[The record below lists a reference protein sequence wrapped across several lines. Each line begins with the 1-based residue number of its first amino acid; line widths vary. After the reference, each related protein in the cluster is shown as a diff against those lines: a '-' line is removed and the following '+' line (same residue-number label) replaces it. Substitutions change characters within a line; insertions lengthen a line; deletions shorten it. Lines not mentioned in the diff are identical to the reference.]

1 MKPVLNRILAAALV
15 LCLLL
20 CLLPTASAEETATDI
35 TKSTTVTATGYN
47 SAGFLTD
54 GDIKGYKSS
63 SGNATLTLKN
73 SAGMAGIYLL
83 FDLEYGAY
91 TVTDNTSGKTFTAGK
106 NRMLH
111 EYIDL
116 TAAFGAAPTSVTL
129 NFSSGKVRLSE
140 IYAFSSGTLPD
151 FVQVWDAPVDGGADL
166 LLFTT
171 HGDDDH
177 LFFAGMLPLYAAE
190 KGLRVQTVYLTDN
203 RNGPYATNSRTH
215 EILNG
220 LWSVGVT
227 VYPVM
232 GDFPDIYY
240 EDIDQCYS
248 EFEKLGTTKED
259 LQSFVTEQ
267 IRRFKPLVAV
277 GHDINGEYG
286 HAMHMVYT
294 DVLID
299 VLGRTDDAAFF
310 PESAETYGTWEIPKV
325 YLHLYEENKI
335 TIDYDQPLESFDGM
349 TAFEVSQKLGYPCH
363 ESQQWT
369 WFTGWINGKQ
379 EKITKASQIEK
390 FNPCEFGLYHSTVG
404 ADVLKNDFFENITTY
419 AEQERLEQERLE
431 QERLEQERLE
441 QERLEKEKQ
450 EAERLE
456 QERLEAERQ
465 EQERLEK
472 EKQEAK
478 ARKTLELTVA
488 IAILVV
494 LVAALFTVATSPSR
508 KKKRRRKKI
517 NRNF

>member
-1 MKPVLNRILAAALV
+1 MKPIFYRVLAVV
-15 LCLLL
+15 LCL
-20 CLLPTASAEETATDI
+20 CMLPLPALAAGDAADI
-35 TKSTTVTATGYN
+35 TKNTAVTATGYS
-47 SAGFLTD
+47 SAAFLTD
-54 GDIKGYKSS
+54 GDIKTYKAS
-63 SGNATLTLKN
+63 SGSAAITLEN
-73 SAGMAGIYLL
+73 DAGMAGIYLL
-83 FDLEYGAY
+83 FDLEYGEY
-91 TVTDNTSGKTFTAGK
+91 TVKDNASGKTFTAGK

-116 TAAFGAAPTSVTL
+116 VAAFGTAPTSVTL
-129 NFSSGKVRLSE
+129 DFSNGKVRLSE
-140 IYAFSSGTLPD
+140 LYVFSAGTLPD
-151 FVQVWDAPVDGGADL
+151 FVQVWDAPLVGGADL

-171 HGDDDH
+171 HGDDDQ

-190 KGLRVQTVYLTDN
+190 RGLRVQTVYLTDH

-227 VYPVM
+227 AYPVL
-232 GDFPDIYY
+232 GTFPDIYN
-240 EDIDQCYS
+240 EDMAQCYR

-259 LQSFVTEQ
+259 LQRFVTEQ

-277 GHDINGEYG
+277 GHDIAGEYG

-299 VLGRTDDAAFF
+299 VLDRTDDADFF
-310 PESAETYGTWEIPKV
+310 DESAKKYGTWQIPKL
-325 YLHLYEENKI
+325 YLHLYEENPI

-369 WFTGWINGKQ
+369 WFTGWINGKKN
-379 EKITKASQIEK
+379 EITKASQIEK
-390 FNPCEFGLYHSTVG
+390 YNPCEFGLYHSTVG
-404 ADVLKNDFFENITTY
+404 EDVLKNDFFENITTY

-441 QERLEKEKQ
+441 QERLEQERL

-456 QERLEAERQ
+456 QERLEAERL
-465 EQERLEK
+465 EQERL
-472 EKQEAK
+472 QAAAAAK
-478 ARKTLELTVA
+478 RKREIFAAVIVLIVLLTVL
-488 IAILVV
+488 IMVV
-494 LVAALFTVATSPSR
+494 RLKPR
-508 KKKRRRKKI
+508 RKKRRRRK
-517 NRNF
+517 

>member
-1 MKPVLNRILAAALV
+1 MKPVLNKMIAAAMS

-20 CLLPTASAEETATDI
+20 CLLPAASAEETAADI
-35 TKSTTVTATGYN
+35 TASTAVTATGYD
-47 SAGFLTD
+47 STGFLTD
-54 GDIKGYKSS
+54 GDIKSYRSS
-63 SGNATLTLKN
+63 SGNATITLKN
-73 SAGMAGIYLL
+73 TAGMAGIYLL

-91 TVTDNTSGKTFTAGK
+91 TVTDNASGKTFTAGE

-116 TAAFGAAPTSVTL
+116 TAAFGTAPTSVTL
-129 NFSSGKVRLSE
+129 TFGNGKVRLSE
-140 IYAFSSGTLPD
+140 LYAFSSGTLPD
-151 FVQVWDAPVDGGADL
+151 FVQVWDAPLDGGADL

-171 HGDDDH
+171 HGDDDQ

-190 KGLRVQTVYLTDN
+190 KGLRVQTVYLTDH
-203 RNGPYATNSRTH
+203 RSGPYATNSRTH

-227 VYPVM
+227 AYPVM
-232 GDFPDIYY
+232 GEFPDIYY
-240 EDIDQCYS
+240 EDMAQCYS

-259 LQSFVTEQ
+259 LQRFMTEQ

-299 VLGRTDDAAFF
+299 VLDRTDDAAFF
-310 PESAETYGTWEIPKV
+310 PESAEKYGTWEIPKV
-325 YLHLYEENKI
+325 YLHLYEENQI
-335 TIDYDQPLESFDGM
+335 TIDYDQPLISFDGM

-379 EKITKASQIEK
+379 NEITKASQIEK
-390 FNPCEFGLYHSTVG
+390 YNPCEFGLYHSTVG
-404 ADVLKNDFFENITTY
+404 EDVQKNDFFENITTY
-419 AEQERLEQERLE
+419 AEQERLEAERQEQERLEAERQE
-431 QERLEQERLE
+431 QERLEQER
-441 QERLEKEKQ
+441 Q
-450 EAERLE
+450 EAERQE
-456 QERLEAERQ
+456 QERQEAERQ

-472 EKQEAK
+472 EKQEAR
-478 ARKTLELTVA
+478 RKRELTAAVA
-488 IAILVV
+488 ILAV
-494 LVAALFTVATSPSR
+494 LIAALWAVVTAASR